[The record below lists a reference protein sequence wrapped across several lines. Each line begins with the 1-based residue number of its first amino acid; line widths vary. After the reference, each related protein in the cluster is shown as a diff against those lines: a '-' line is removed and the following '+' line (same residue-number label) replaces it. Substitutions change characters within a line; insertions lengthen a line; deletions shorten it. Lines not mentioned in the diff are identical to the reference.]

1 VLADAGTTLTLGAN
15 GMPGG
20 LQFGERLNPG

>member
-1 VLADAGTTLTLGAN
+1 VSLSNRSRGNLDALLN

-20 LQFGERLNPG
+20 LQFS